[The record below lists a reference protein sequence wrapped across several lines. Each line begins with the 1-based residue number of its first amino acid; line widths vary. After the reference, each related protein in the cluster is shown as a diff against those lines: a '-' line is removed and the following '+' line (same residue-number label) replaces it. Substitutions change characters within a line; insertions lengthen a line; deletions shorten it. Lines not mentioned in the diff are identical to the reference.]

1 MFSLTWIAYMQI
13 YRNKRKRLPRKE
25 FNSLRTGL
33 GNQYGR
39 HDVMWKHSI
48 SESIRFIGLNP
59 LSTLWSL
66 HSVVV
71 FSVASTLHLNE
82 ISKFLG
88 ISAQEM
94 FMKTLQCLR
103 KKVQKSECKNGT
115 RSLVFAVHHLYHY
128 GTEDLLAR
136 IGLIW
141 SYIATTLT
149 LNRS

>member
-13 YRNKRKRLPRKE
+13 YRNKRKRLHKKRVQLSQDWFGKPIWPPW
-25 FNSLRTGL
+25 
-33 GNQYGR
+33 R
-39 HDVMWKHSI
+39 HVKTLE

-59 LSTLWSL
+59 LYTLWSL

-94 FMKTLQCLR
+94 FMKTLQFLR